1 MSTRP
6 EVEPG
11 EAAQAPGGAT
21 AGCTESGEVCL
32 IALAYNH
39 APYLQQLFD
48 SIERNASALGQ
59 LVLID
64 NGSSDGSQELL
75 RHHAARLRP
84 TMEVAL
90 IFNPPRTGVG
100 TALNSGLRA
109 ASRDFVAVIA
119 MDDYLLPDRFTG
131 QLRAMRADPSLRFC
145 YSNGVVC
152 DESGAL
158 TTTPLH
164 DARMVEILKSPGQ
177 TIAPRL
183 VYPVPAL
190 FTQCAL
196 FRRDALLAIGGWDQD
211 LLIEDWPLNLRLFSR
226 FGPHYAYVDAV
237 VTAYR
242 RHASNASRR
251 RFRQYLGQKQVL
263 EARVDGLR
271 QRNGLFALFAAQAM
285 ASAKRRQWRR
295 VRVFA
300 GQALHV
306 RPAVSFMFTWL
317 IHEFRRRI
325 ASKRIR

>member
-1 MSTRP
+1 MSTEP

-11 EAAQAPGGAT
+11 EAAQAPGSYA
-21 AGCTESGEVCL
+21 AGRDASGDVCL
-32 IALAYNH
+32 VALAYNH
-39 APYLQQLFD
+39 AAYLQQLFD
-48 SIERNASALGQ
+48 SIERNACDVAQ

-64 NGSSDGSQELL
+64 NGSSDESQELL
-75 RHHAARLRP
+75 RYQAARLRP
-84 TMEVAL
+84 RMEVAL

-100 TALNSGLRA
+100 AALNAGLKA
-109 ASRDFVAVIA
+109 ARCDFVAVIA
-119 MDDYLLPDRFTG
+119 MDDYLLPDRFTA
-131 QLRAMRADPSLRFC
+131 QLRAMRADPSLIFC

-152 DESGAL
+152 EESGAL
-158 TTTPLH
+158 TTMPLH
-164 DARMVEILKSPGQ
+164 DARMVDILKSPGQ

-196 FRRDALLAIGGWDQD
+196 FRRDALQAIGGWDED

-226 FGPHYAYVDAV
+226 FGPHYAYVDAA

-263 EARVDGLR
+263 AGRVDGQE

-300 GQALHV
+300 GRALRM

-317 IHEFRRRI
+317 IHESRRRI
-325 ASKRIR
+325 APQRIR